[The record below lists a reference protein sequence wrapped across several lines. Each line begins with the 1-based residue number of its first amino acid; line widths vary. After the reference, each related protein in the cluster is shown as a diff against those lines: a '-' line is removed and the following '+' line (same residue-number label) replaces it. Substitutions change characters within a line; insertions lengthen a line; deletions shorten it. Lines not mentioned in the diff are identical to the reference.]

1 MCDNNHNNI
10 NHTKKVTKEK
20 QVGVGY
26 KAVGLERTA
35 DTVPGMNVSEYAS
48 GGSITVLMMTHV
60 LQHLPAAQHH
70 AWVCSAASNGYCAVK
85 EMLQNGIPGYTVL
98 IESGDLRDVDAS
110 GEGCCL
116 LTYSLEVSNAGEI
129 SIPSDVRH
137 VAVYGNIT
145 RIPTSFLKNCTG
157 LTSLDLSPLSQVTK
171 VQWGFLHGC
180 TGLTA
185 LDLSPLSQVTKVQGV
200 FLQGCTGINDVNN
213 PPPLCDAPDGWSEA
227 ANQWARK

>member
-1 MCDNNHNNI
+1 MCDNNHI
-10 NHTKKVTKEK
+10 NHTKRVTTEK

-26 KAVGLERTA
+26 NAVGLERTA

-85 EMLQNGIPGYTVL
+85 EMLQNGIPGHTL
-98 IESGDLRDVDAS
+98 QIESGDLRDVDAT

-116 LTYSLEVSNAGEI
+116 LTYSLEISNNREI

-157 LTSLDLSPLSQVTK
+157 LT
-171 VQWGFLHGC
+171 
-180 TGLTA
+180 A
-185 LDLSPLSQVTKVQGV
+185 LDLSPLSRLTEVPGG
-200 FLQGCTGINDVNN
+200 FL
-213 PPPLCDAPDGWSEA
+213 
-227 ANQWARK
+227 